1 MSSLKKSIINKQEQQ
16 HIETTVAY
24 IARWGLPAV
33 FRKSVWKNRSGQ
45 KTGNL
50 VNTKAARKKTP
61 NQGRSWNKVSN
72 TRGHL
77 GAQFQVK
84 VVVKPWNHSCTGYI
98 MLYPNLWALHS
109 AMVIQPPLRAQK

>member
-50 VNTKAARKKTP
+50 VNTKAARKKNAQP
-61 NQGRSWNKVSN
+61 RKVLKQGIKYSRALRGAVSSKS
-72 TRGHL
+72 G
-77 GAQFQVK
+77 
-84 VVVKPWNHSCTGYI
+84 C
-98 MLYPNLWALHS
+98 
-109 AMVIQPPLRAQK
+109 